1 VSCPNLVAIVQ
12 ARMGSSRLPG
22 KVLAGIEG
30 APMLELIVRRVRQAA
45 QIRTVVVAT
54 SVSPSDAPIAAL
66 CKQLGTTCFRGSEE
80 DVLDRYYRAAQWI
93 GADVV
98 VRITGD
104 CPLIDP
110 SVVGKVVDRY
120 LVGGYDYVSNT
131 CPPTFPDGLDVEAF
145 SFDALERSWR
155 EARWSSERE
164 HVTSYV
170 RGHPELFRT
179 ANVEH
184 DQDLSTMR
192 WTVDCPRD
200 LEFVR
205 LVYRH
210 VGKEAFGMAEVL
222 QVLALH
228 PELVTVNAGME
239 RNEGYRRSI
248 REDREVE
255 NSERRETP
263 WT

>member
-1 VSCPNLVAIVQ
+1 
-12 ARMGSSRLPG
+12 MGSSRLPG
-22 KVLAGIEG
+22 KVLADIKG
-30 APMLELIVRRVRQAA
+30 APMLELIARRVREVA
-45 QIRTVVVAT
+45 QVRTVTVAT
-54 SVSPSDAPIAAL
+54 SGNPSDTPIAAL
-66 CKQLGTTCFRGSEE
+66 CKRLGIACFRGSED

-131 CPPTFPDGLDVEAF
+131 CPPTFPDGLDVEAL

-155 EARWSSERE
+155 KARWSSERE
-164 HVTSYV
+164 HVTAYV
-170 RGHPELFRT
+170 RSHPELFRT

-184 DQDLSTMR
+184 DEDLSAMR

-205 LVYRH
+205 LVYSH
-210 VGKEAFGMAEVL
+210 VGKQVFGMAEVL
-222 QVLALH
+222 RVLKLH

-239 RNEGYRRSI
+239 RNEGYRQSI
-248 REDREVE
+248 REDREVR
-255 NSERRETP
+255 ERE
-263 WT
+263 